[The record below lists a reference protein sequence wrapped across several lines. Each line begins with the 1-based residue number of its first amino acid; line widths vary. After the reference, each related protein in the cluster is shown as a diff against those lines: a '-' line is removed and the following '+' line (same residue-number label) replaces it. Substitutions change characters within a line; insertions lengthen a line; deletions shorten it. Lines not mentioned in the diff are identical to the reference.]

1 MRAIKAISV
10 INSYPESVGRLEELV
25 GNLYWTWQPELRE
38 FFRSI
43 FPDIWQRVNHSPL
56 KGLASLSREELQS
69 LAEDDEFCARYRR
82 AMEGLDSYL
91 ERKGWYR
98 TAYPDR
104 RDRIAYFSA
113 EFGLHESVPLYSG
126 GLGVLSGDHT
136 KSASDLDIPFVGVG
150 LLYQMGYFRQRL
162 SLDGAQ
168 LESYEY
174 NDPSLLPITRVRDGN
189 GHPLTVTLEFPEG
202 PLRIGLW
209 KMTVGRVPVYLLD
222 TNLEENS
229 VPLYRDITGYLY
241 GGDKEMRIMQEIV
254 LGIGGMRMLQMLEIE
269 PTVTHCNE
277 GHSAF
282 LLLER
287 SLQGMKRHNLSFRE
301 AARLTSAGSVFTTHT
316 PVPAGH
322 DVFPA
327 DMVERYL
334 GTYRHDLGLTR
345 EEFMAL
351 GRERHDDE
359 SEGFSMTVL
368 ALKLTSG
375 RNGVSSLHG
384 DVSRRMW
391 HGLWPRFSQ
400 DEVPIVGITNGIHT
414 LTFISDRM
422 GKLFDTYLGKEWREK
437 IADEEM
443 WRKAEEIPAK
453 ELWEVKRAMR
463 HEMIGYLRERLQ
475 DRRAETYT
483 RSETGRDISAIL
495 DPEALTIG
503 FARRFATYKRAA
515 LLFQDRD
522 RAYRLFTDPDR
533 PVQLLIAGKAH
544 PKDEAGK
551 KLIRDIFAFVRETG
565 LEHRVMFIEDYDIG
579 VARAMVQ
586 GCDVWLNTPRR
597 PMEASGTSG
606 MKAAVNGTLNL
617 SIPDGWFPEGFDG
630 RNGFRIGDEREFIN
644 EEYQDEIESRQLY
657 RMLEERVIP
666 MFYDRDGNGLP
677 TEWIAM
683 QKHSIAT
690 MSGTFSSDRMVRE
703 YTERFYIPAS
713 DRFRELSANR
723 AEKARNL
730 TAWLY
735 HVNNVWPDARIIDV
749 EFAPDMNLLRVGD
762 EITVTARVALG
773 RLAPDNVSAQVL
785 AGPPDLIG
793 EIPQGEI
800 ISLPFTGM
808 QENKAIYRGQIRLKR
823 VGQTGLTVRLI
834 PAHPETMLPADVGL
848 VTWAESGKW

>member
-1 MRAIKAISV
+1 MRAIKAVSV
-10 INSYPESVGRLEELV
+10 VNSYPESIGRLEELV
-25 GNLYWTWQPELRE
+25 GNLYWTWHPQLRE
-38 FFRSI
+38 FFRST
-43 FPDIWQRVNHSPL
+43 FSDIWQRVNHSPL
-56 KGLASLSREELQS
+56 KGLALLSRERIQEL
-69 LAEDDEFCARYRR
+69 ADDEEFCARYRT
-82 AMEGLDSYL
+82 ALQEMDSYL
-91 ERKGWYR
+91 QGKGWYR
-98 TAYPDR
+98 TAYADR
-104 RDRIAYFSA
+104 HDCIAYFSA

-136 KSASDLDIPFVGVG
+136 KSASDLDLPFVGVG

-174 NDPSLLPITRVRDGN
+174 NDPSVLPVTRVLDDQ
-189 GHPLTVTLEFPEG
+189 GHPLTIVLEFPEG
-202 PLRIGLW
+202 PLHIGLW
-209 KMTVGRVPVYLLD
+209 TMNVGRVPVYLLD
-222 TNLEENS
+222 TNLQENS
-229 VPLYRDITGYLY
+229 IPLYRDITGYLY

-254 LGIGGMRMLQMLEIE
+254 LGIGGMRMLEALGIE

-287 SLQGMKRHNLSFRE
+287 SLQGMKQYNLSFSE
-301 AARLTSAGSVFTTHT
+301 AVRLTAAGSVFTTHT

-334 GTYRHDLGLTR
+334 GSYRLELKLSQ
-345 EEFMAL
+345 EEFMGL
-351 GRERHDDE
+351 GRAKEEDE
-359 SEGFSMTVL
+359 NEGFSMTIL

-375 RNGVSSLHG
+375 RNGVSQLHG
-384 DVSRRMW
+384 EVSRKMW
-391 HGLWPRFSQ
+391 HELWPNFSQ
-400 DEVPIVGITNGIHT
+400 DEMPIVGITNGVHT
-414 LTFISDRM
+414 RSFVSDRM
-422 GKLFDTYLGKEWREK
+422 GELFDHYLGAEWRER
-437 IADEEM
+437 IAEGEI
-443 WRKAEEIPAK
+443 WKGAEEIPNR
-453 ELWEVKRAMR
+453 ELWGVKQTMR
-463 HEMIGYLRERLQ
+463 HEMIDYLRDRLQ
-475 DRRAETYT
+475 ERRAETYT

-503 FARRFATYKRAA
+503 FARRFATYKRAT

-551 KLIRDIFAFVRETG
+551 KLIREIFAFVRETG

-630 RNGFRIGDEREFIN
+630 QNGFQIGDEREFIN

-657 RMLEERVIP
+657 RILEERVVP
-666 MFYDRDGNGLP
+666 MFYDRDRDGLP
-677 TEWIAM
+677 NEWIAM

-690 MSGTFSSDRMVRE
+690 MAGLFSSDRMVRE
-703 YTERFYIPAS
+703 YTEQFYIPAS
-713 DRFRELSANR
+713 DRFTALAANN
-723 AEKARNL
+723 AQKARNL
-730 TAWLY
+730 TAWLH
-735 HVNNVWPDARIIDV
+735 HVESVWPDARILDV
-749 EFAPDMNLLRVGD
+749 NFTPDQNLLRAGD
-762 EITVTARVALG
+762 RITVTVQVALG
-773 RLAPDNVSAQVL
+773 RLAPENVSAQALV
-785 AGPPDLIG
+785 GPPDLDG
-793 EIPQGEI
+793 KIPQGEI
-800 ISLPFTGM
+800 ISLPFAGV
-808 QENKAIYRGQIRLKR
+808 QETNALYRGEITLKQ

-834 PAHPETMLPADVGL
+834 PAHPDTMLPADVGL
-848 VTWAESGKW
+848 VTWK

>member
-1 MRAIKAISV
+1 MRAIKAVSV
-10 INSYPESVGRLEELV
+10 VNSYPESIGRLEELV
-25 GNLYWTWQPELRE
+25 GNLYWTWRPQLRE
-38 FFRSI
+38 FFRSM
-43 FPDIWQRVNHSPL
+43 FPDIWQRVNHSPM
-56 KGLASLSREELQS
+56 KGLALLSRERLQEL
-69 LAEDDEFCARYRR
+69 AGDKEFCARYRT
-82 AMEGLDSYL
+82 AVQDMESYL
-91 ERKGWYR
+91 QSAGWYR
-98 TAYPDR
+98 TTYPDR
-104 RDRIAYFSA
+104 NDCIAYFSA

-136 KSASDLDIPFVGVG
+136 KSASDLDLPFVGVG

-168 LESYEY
+168 LENYEY
-174 NDPSLLPITRVRDGN
+174 NDPSVLPITRVHDN
-189 GHPLTVTLEFPEG
+189 QGHPLTIALEFPEG
-202 PLRIGLW
+202 PLHIGLW
-209 KMTVGRVPVYLLD
+209 KMEVGRVTVYLLD
-222 TNLEENS
+222 TNLQENS

-254 LGIGGMRMLQMLEIE
+254 LGIGGMRMLEMLGIE

-287 SLQGMKRHNLSFRE
+287 SLQGMKRHGIAFRE
-301 AARLTSAGSVFTTHT
+301 AARLTAAGSVFTTHT

-327 DMVERYL
+327 EMVERYL
-334 GTYRHDLGLTR
+334 SPYRQDLGLTH

-351 GRERHDDE
+351 GRAHAADE
-359 SEGFSMTVL
+359 SEGFSMTIL

-375 RNGVSSLHG
+375 RNGVSQLHG
-384 DVSRRMW
+384 DVSRKMW
-391 HGLWPRFSQ
+391 HTLWPQFSQ
-400 DEVPIVGITNGIHT
+400 DETPIIGVTNGVHT
-414 LTFISDRM
+414 LTFLSDRM
-422 GKLFDTYLGKEWREK
+422 GDLFDKYLGKTWRSN
-437 IADEEM
+437 IADGAV
-443 WRKAEEIPAK
+443 WKNAEKIPAK
-453 ELWEVKRAMR
+453 ALWEVKQAMR
-463 HEMIGYLRERLQ
+463 HEMIGYLRDRLQ
-475 DRRAETYT
+475 ERRAETYT
-483 RSETGRDISAIL
+483 RSETGRDISSIL

-503 FARRFATYKRAA
+503 FARRFATYKRAT

-551 KLIRDIFAFVRETG
+551 KLIREIFAFVRETG

-630 RNGFRIGDEREFIN
+630 HNGFQIGDEREFIN

-657 RMLEERVIP
+657 TILEERVIP
-666 MFYDRDGNGLP
+666 MFYDRDSNKLP
-677 TEWIAM
+677 RDWVAM

-690 MSGTFSSDRMVRE
+690 MAGLFSSDRMVRE
-703 YTERFYIPAS
+703 YTERLYIPAS
-713 DRFRELSANR
+713 DRFTALAANG

-735 HVNNVWPDARIIDV
+735 HVKEVWPDARILDV
-749 EFAPDMNLLRVGD
+749 HFTPDENLLRAGD
-762 EITVTARVALG
+762 HITVTVRVELG
-773 RLAPDNVSAQVL
+773 RLAPDNVSAQALV
-785 AGPPDLIG
+785 GPPDLVG
-793 EIPQGEI
+793 NIPQGEI
-800 ISLPFTGM
+800 ISLPFIGM
-808 QENKAIYRGQIRLKR
+808 EEGAAIYRGEITMTH

-834 PAHPETMLPADVGL
+834 PAHPDTMLPADVGL
-848 VTWAESGKW
+848 VTWVSAE